1 MLEFH
6 QPAHQLFAIYFFFS
20 LAVLAFIHV
29 PVCDEFRRRKI
40 PGNPFFFSI
49 LAVLVG
55 IAASQV
61 PAILNSPSQFSISPL
76 YSFLSLFQGNF
87 YDGLLAGFVLVVL
100 LARYFRSPLLAT
112 LDALSPIGSFF
123 AVFGGK
129 FSFAPLWWLVVIVL
143 QSRFFGRP
151 SSKPRP
157 DGLVFAIFLT
167 LIGAARFLVG
177 YLTRNAFAPFGL
189 TWPQGANLA
198 CFALGVILFVVIKS
212 RFHKFSKEH
221 RILDDAQQ
229 RGLAEQ
235 PESKSPTPECPH
247 PERWRM
253 YDAMT
258 AEVEVLEFLKTLVTT
273 VKPNLVVETGTFMG
287 VSTLWIAEGLKQN
300 GFGRVITCEF
310 DPKTHAAAKKRFDE
324 SGLAEWID
332 CRLGSSLDL
341 KFDGTIDILFSD
353 SDLDLRENEVRR
365 FLPQINP
372 NGVILMHDASSHL
385 RIVREAALR
394 LEQEGLISVLL
405 LPTPRGLVIAQKR
418 AGRK

>member
-1 MLEFH
+1 MLGFH
-6 QPAHQLFAIYFFFS
+6 QFGISLFQIVLLFS
-20 LAVLAFIHV
+20 LVVLAVIQV
-29 PVCDEFRRRKI
+29 SVRDEFQRRKI
-40 PGNPFFFSI
+40 SGNSFLFSI
-49 LAVLVG
+49 LAVLAGIVG
-55 IAASQV
+55 SQLESIIN
-61 PAILNSPSQFSISPL
+61 APSQFFITPL
-76 YSFLSLFQGNF
+76 SGFLNLFTGNY
-87 YDGLLAGFVLVVL
+87 YDGLLAGFVVVVL
-100 LARYFRSPLLAT
+100 LARYFRSPLLAV
-112 LDALSPIGSFF
+112 LDALSPVGAFF

-129 FSFAPLWWLVVIVL
+129 FSFAPFWWLIVIVL

-167 LIGAARFLVG
+167 LIGAVRILVG
-177 YLTRNAFAPFGL
+177 YLARNAFAPFNL
-189 TWPQGANLA
+189 TWPQATNLICIVIGIA
-198 CFALGVILFVVIKS
+198 LFAIVKS
-212 RFHKFSKEH
+212 RFHKLSKEH

-273 VKPNLVVETGTFMG
+273 LKPNLVVETGTFMG
-287 VSTLWIAEGLKQN
+287 VSTLWIAEGLKRN

-332 CRLGSSLDL
+332 LRLGSSLDL
-341 KFDGTIDILFSD
+341 KIDGTIDILFSD
-353 SDLDLRENEVRR
+353 SDLDLREKEVRR

-385 RIVREAALR
+385 KTVREAALR